1 MNSMLHSFPDR
12 YSRLTSPIHSIR
24 TPAKLLA
31 VGGIL
36 VVTAATPQSYPLVFV
51 LLAAILAVAVF
62 LSNVPL
68 LFLLRRLLILEV
80 FVCGV
85 AILSLLRPGGAAI
98 VITVFMK
105 STLCLVSTLLFAAT
119 TPFADLLQTLR
130 RWRVPSLLVTVLALM
145 YRYIF
150 VLLEEL
156 GRMQRARASRTFDR
170 RHVVIWHVLGT
181 TVAQL
186 FIRSTERAERIFAAM
201 SARGWK

>member
-1 MNSMLHSFPDR
+1 MNSMRHAFPDR

-24 TPAKLLA
+24 TSIKLIA
-31 VGGIL
+31 VSGFL
-36 VVTAATPQSYPLVFV
+36 VVTAAVV
-51 LLAAILAVAVF
+51 ALL
-62 LSNVPL
+62 SKVPL
-68 LFLLRRLLILEV
+68 LFLLRRLLILEF

-85 AILSLLRPGGAAI
+85 AVLSLFQPGGVAI
-98 VITVFMK
+98 VTTVFIK
-105 STLCLVSTLLFAAT
+105 STLCLIATLLFAAT
-119 TPFADLLQTLR
+119 TPFADLLHTLK
-130 RWRVPSLLVTVLALM
+130 RWHVPSLLVTVLALM

-156 GRMQRARASRTFDR
+156 GRMQRARASRTFGR
-170 RHVVIWHVLGT
+170 GHIVIWQALAT